1 MENFN
6 SVFPCV
12 GALRN
17 PIAANSLAF
26 HYSNILRQSWSS
38 FCPKNFMLSC
48 SVACVIVHIHDILM
62 KFIHRF
68 LWHVHQFQ
76 LYWSHIFAFCFTK
89 HRQKS
94 CSLIKSKYLFWFFFL
109 LSVNFVYVALRFEH
123 NYWKILRSFT
133 SWAHTR
139 TQALE
144 SRSPNINR
152 HQKQRI
158 VLSTWLSLAWVCVC
172 VRHVCACAF
181 LWEYIHSH
189 LAKSL
194 VIHTPSA
201 GFLVVIY

>member
-1 MENFN
+1 MRKDIRHTWKLWMENFN

-94 CSLIKSKYLFWFFFL
+94 CSLIKSKYLFWFFFCCPL
-109 LSVNFVYVALRFEH
+109 
-123 NYWKILRSFT
+123 ILFM
-133 SWAHTR
+133 
-139 TQALE
+139 
-144 SRSPNINR
+144 SRSDLSIIIEKFCGHLHLGLTHVHKHWKVD
-152 HQKQRI
+152 HQI
-158 VLSTWLSLAWVCVC
+158 STDIRNKELC
-172 VRHVCACAF
+172 
-181 LWEYIHSH
+181 
-189 LAKSL
+189 
-194 VIHTPSA
+194 
-201 GFLVVIY
+201 

>member
-17 PIAANSLAF
+17 PIADDAPNSLAF
-26 HYSNILRQSWSS
+26 HYPNILRQSWSS

-48 SVACVIVHIHDILM
+48 SVACVIVRIHDILM

-76 LYWSHIFAFCFTK
+76 LYLSHIFAFCFTK

-139 TQALE
+139 E

-172 VRHVCACAF
+172 VMCVHVRF
-181 LWEYIHSH
+181 YGSIFIHIWPN
-189 LAKSL
+189 L
-194 VIHTPSA
+194 
-201 GFLVVIY
+201 